1 MHKPGK
7 RFMGSLSGKIALV
20 TGAGSGIGRSIALAY
35 AKEGVRVVV
44 SDIDETGGNDTL
56 HMITK
61 GGGEA
66 LFFRADTSSPQDN
79 KALIEFTVN
88 QFGGLHIACNNAGI
102 GGPLARTGEYPI
114 EGWQKVIEV
123 NLSGV
128 FYGMRYQIEAMLKSN
143 GGVIINMASILGIV
157 GTAQSPAYVAAK
169 HGVIGLTKAAAIE
182 YADQNIRVNAVC
194 PGYIITPLLTKNL
207 SQDMMKT
214 AEALHP
220 MKRLGHADEV
230 AALVLFLS
238 SAEASFITGSSYP
251 VDGGYLSH

>member
-1 MHKPGK
+1 
-7 RFMGSLSGKIALV
+7 MGILNGKIALV

-35 AKEGVRVVV
+35 AKEGARVVV
-44 SDIDETGGNDTL
+44 TDIDETGGKDTL
-56 HMITK
+56 NMITK

-66 LFFRADTSSPQDN
+66 LFFNADSSSPQDN

-114 EGWQKVIEV
+114 EGWQKVIDI

-128 FYGMRYQIEAMLKSN
+128 FYGMRYQIEAMLKNN
-143 GGVIINMASILGIV
+143 GGTIINMSSILGVV

-169 HGVIGLTKAAAIE
+169 HGVIGLTKAAALE

-194 PGYIITPLLTKNL
+194 PGYILTPLLTKNL
-207 SQDMMKT
+207 SDDMMK
-214 AEALHP
+214 AIEGLHP
-220 MKRLGHADEV
+220 MKRLGNADEV

-238 SAEASFITGSSYP
+238 SDQASFITGSYYP
-251 VDGGYLSH
+251 ADGGYLSQ

>member
-1 MHKPGK
+1 
-7 RFMGSLSGKIALV
+7 MGILNGKIALV

-35 AKEGVRVVV
+35 AKEGARVVV
-44 SDIDETGGNDTL
+44 TDIDETGGKDTL
-56 HMITK
+56 NMIIK

-66 LFFRADTSSPQDN
+66 LFFNADSSSPQDN

-114 EGWQKVIEV
+114 EGWQKVIDI

-128 FYGMRYQIEAMLKSN
+128 FYGMRYQIEAMLKNN
-143 GGVIINMASILGIV
+143 GGTIINMSSILGVV

-169 HGVIGLTKAAAIE
+169 HGVIGLTKAAALE

-194 PGYIITPLLTKNL
+194 PGYILTPLLTKNL
-207 SQDMMKT
+207 SDDMMK
-214 AEALHP
+214 AIEGLHP
-220 MKRLGHADEV
+220 MKRLGNADEV

-238 SAEASFITGSSYP
+238 SDQASFITGSYYP
-251 VDGGYLSH
+251 ADGGYLSQ